1 MDPSTVK
8 HEPPAKT
15 RKKRT
20 TTDFLAR
27 KHGEKITS
35 VTANDYSTARWSTL
49 PLWISF
55 SSETA
60 LEWSCLAT
68 RTRPG

>member
-1 MDPSTVK
+1 MDSPTVK

-20 TTDFLAR
+20 TTDILVR

-35 VTANDYSTARWSTL
+35 VTAYD
-49 PLWISF
+49 
-55 SSETA
+55 
-60 LEWSCLAT
+60 
-68 RTRPG
+68 